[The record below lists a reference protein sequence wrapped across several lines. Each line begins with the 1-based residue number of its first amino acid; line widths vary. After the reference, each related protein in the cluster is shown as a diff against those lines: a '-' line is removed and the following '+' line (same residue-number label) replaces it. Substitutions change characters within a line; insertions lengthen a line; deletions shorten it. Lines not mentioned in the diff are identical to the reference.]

1 MVIKYYEKIAYIC
14 IFFSFLIISFGNSE
28 TSTTKNENIIQIGE
42 YKFTMKDLQELS
54 ELKKIKDNLKITNEK
69 QKIEIGNLKNL
80 GNKLLEENK
89 SNKKLINKL
98 LKQNNEL
105 LKQNKDIKSKNEIL
119 TSNALENEN
128 QKSIDAGEKEFKENN
143 NINFKML
150 IFIAIL
156 FLLCAIIVSVI
167 ARK

>member
-1 MVIKYYEKIAYIC
+1 MKKLFTFI
-14 IFFSFLIISFGNSE
+14 IFFTFLIISIGNSE

-54 ELKKIKDNLKITNEK
+54 EIKKIKDNLKITNEK
-69 QKIEIGNLKNL
+69 QKVEIENLKKL

-89 SNKKLINKL
+89 SNKKLIDKL

-105 LKQNKDIKSKNEIL
+105 LKQNKDMKSKNEIL
-119 TSNALENEN
+119 TSNALENDN
-128 QKSIDAGEKEFKENN
+128 QKLIEEKEKEFKENN
-143 NINFKML
+143 NINLKML
-150 IFIAIL
+150 IFITIL
-156 FLLCAIIVSVI
+156 FLLCVTIVAAV

>member
-1 MVIKYYEKIAYIC
+1 MKKLLTFI
-14 IFFSFLIISFGNSE
+14 IFFSFLIIPFVNSE

-69 QKIEIGNLKNL
+69 QKVEIENLKKL

-105 LKQNKDIKSKNEIL
+105 LNQNKDIKSKNKIL
-119 TSNALENEN
+119 TSNILENEN
-128 QKSIDAGEKEFKENN
+128 QKLIDTAEKKFKENN
-143 NINFKML
+143 NINYKML
-150 IFIAIL
+150 IFIAVL
-156 FLLCAIIVSVI
+156 FLLCSIIVSAV

>member
-1 MVIKYYEKIAYIC
+1 MKKLLTFI
-14 IFFSFLIISFGNSE
+14 IFFSFLIVSFGNSE

-54 ELKKIKDNLKITNEK
+54 EIKKIKDNLKITNEK

-156 FLLCAIIVSVI
+156 FLLSAIIVSVI

>member
-1 MVIKYYEKIAYIC
+1 M
-14 IFFSFLIISFGNSE
+14 
-28 TSTTKNENIIQIGE
+28 NIVV
-42 YKFTMKDLQELS
+42 KDLQELS
-54 ELKKIKDNLKITNEK
+54 EIKKIKDNLKITNEK
-69 QKIEIGNLKNL
+69 QKIEIKNLKNL
-80 GNKLLEENK
+80 GNKLLDENK

-105 LKQNKDIKSKNEIL
+105 LKQNKDIKSKNETL

-156 FLLCAIIVSVI
+156 FLLSAIIVSVI